1 MGEFAGIDLG
11 KEVLN
16 FHVVDAKG
24 ATVRR
29 GRAPATPQA
38 ARQALNGLDLERV
51 GVEAGPYGAWL
62 VEGLRGAGVPG
73 VLIETRRMKQFRDY
87 SKVKTDARDA
97 EQIAQAMRCELYT
110 PVHVKSTASRQARTL
125 LRARTTLSRARL
137 ELQNSAR
144 GLLKEY
150 GVKLKRQSS
159 RLLEDAIGEALVELD
174 KAVSIAVLPL
184 VAGIAELRRQ
194 EAVLSREVRR
204 LARTDAAC
212 RLLMTVPG
220 VGPIVG
226 LAFRATLD
234 NPQRFA
240 DSQLVGAYL
249 GLTPAKYASG
259 ETDYDGEITRQGDKL
274 MRAYLYE
281 AATVILGR
289 LRRPCALRD
298 WGLELVERR
307 GRRRATVALARK
319 LAVVMHRVWLSRQPF
334 DWERRAPTKP
344 SA

>member
-11 KEVLN
+11 KEVLSY
-16 FHVVDAKG
+16 HVVDAAG
-24 ATVRR
+24 VTVRR
-29 GRAPATPQA
+29 GRAAATPRA
-38 ARQALNGLDLERV
+38 ARQALDGLDLERV

-62 VEGLRGAGVPG
+62 VEGLCQAGVPG
-73 VLIETRRMKQFRDY
+73 VLIETRRMKQFGQY

-97 EQIAQAMRCELYT
+97 ERIAQAMRCALYT
-110 PVHVKSTASRQARTL
+110 PVHVKSTPSRQARTL
-125 LRARTTLSRARL
+125 LRARATLSRARL

-159 RLLEDAIGEALVELD
+159 RLLEEAVREALLEHD
-174 KAVSIAVLPL
+174 AAVATAVLPL

-194 EAVLSREVRR
+194 EVALSREVRR
-204 LARTDAAC
+204 LARTDAVC

-220 VGPIVG
+220 VGPMVG

-234 NPQRFA
+234 DPQRFA

-249 GLTPAKYASG
+249 GLTPSKYASG
-259 ETDYDGEITRQGDKL
+259 ETDYDGSITRHGDKL
-274 MRAYLYE
+274 MRASLYE

-298 WGLELVERR
+298 WGLALVERR

-319 LAVVMHRVWLSRQPF
+319 LAVVMHRVWLSGQPF
-334 DWERRAPTKP
+334 DWQRRTPAK
-344 SA
+344 SSV